1 MIDAKSSKPRYEQI
15 KEYLLTGIQNGVFQ
29 PGDRIPSER
38 DLSEQFKVSR
48 LTVNKAVKELERI
61 GVVYAQVGKGTFI
74 SSVIYQQQ
82 LNFLTGFTDEMRS
95 RGYSSSS
102 RVLSAQMVAAPDDIA
117 LILNVMPGARLI
129 QLRRVRLADDQ
140 PVAIETANLVS
151 TRFPDLLEGHDF
163 SSESLY
169 QVRLAED
176 GIILTY
182 AEQSIE
188 ARMPTRE
195 ELTVLGLKPTNPV
208 LSMTRVVFTE
218 DKRPIEYVQSVY
230 RGDRY
235 KFRVVLR
242 HV

>member
-1 MIDAKSSKPRYEQI
+1 MIDLKSSKPLYEQI
-15 KEYLLTGIQNGVFQ
+15 KDYLLTGIQNGVFQ

-48 LTVNKAVKELERI
+48 LTVNKAVKELERV

-102 RVLSAQMVAAPDDIA
+102 KILSAEVIAAPDDIA
-117 LILNVMPGARLI
+117 LILNIMPGARLI
-129 QLRRVRLADDQ
+129 QLRRIRMADDQ
-140 PVAIETANLVS
+140 PVAIETAHLIGNY
-151 TRFPDLLEGHDF
+151 FPDLLEKHDF
-163 SSESLY
+163 SRESLY
-169 QVRLAED
+169 QVLRESY
-176 GIILTY
+176 GIILTH

-195 ELTVLGLKPTNPV
+195 EVTLLRFKSTNPV

-218 DKRPIEYVQSVY
+218 DKRPIEYVLSVY

-242 HV
+242 NL

>member
-1 MIDAKSSKPRYEQI
+1 MIDAKSSKPLYEQI

-169 QVRLAED
+169 QVLREEY

-242 HV
+242 NV

>member
-1 MIDAKSSKPRYEQI
+1 MIDAKSSKPLYEQI
-15 KEYLLTGIQNGVFQ
+15 KDYLLTGIQNGVFQ

-48 LTVNKAVKELERI
+48 LTVNKAVKELERV

-74 SSVIYQQQ
+74 SSVVYQQQ
-82 LNFLTGFTDEMRS
+82 LNYLTGFTDEMRS

-102 RVLSAQMVAAPDDIA
+102 KVLSAQTVAAPDDIA
-117 LILNVMPGARLI
+117 LILNVMPGARLL
-129 QLRRVRLADDQ
+129 QLRRVRMADDQ
-140 PVAIETANLVS
+140 PVAIETANLVGNRCS
-151 TRFPDLLEGHDF
+151 DLLEKHDF
-163 SSESLY
+163 SIESLY
-169 QVRLAED
+169 QVLREEY

-195 ELTVLGLKPTNPV
+195 ELTILALKPTNPI

-218 DKRPIEYVQSVY
+218 DKRPIEYVQSAY

-242 HV
+242 NL